1 MFELRS
7 SFSKTCYVCSYA
19 SQPPNSSI
27 STTSIVEAAE
37 RQEGYGVT
45 ARSRQTFEQL
55 ITLPDLGIPLAEA
68 ALLMACEEYPQLS
81 LRPYLDQLDRM
92 ADSVRATLGDDAEPR
107 ETIEGINHVLFVDY
121 GFRGNTSDYYDPRN
135 SFLNDVI
142 DRRIGIPITLSAIYL
157 EVARRLEFPVE
168 GVGMPGHF
176 VVKYRSGDEEI
187 FLDPFNAG
195 SMLTRQQC
203 RDFICQMKLEDGQN
217 TELWL
222 RRVTNRQILARML
235 NNVKVIYL
243 KAEAFDK
250 ALMMADLLVLIEP
263 AAEELYRD
271 RGLLRLQVRQFEGA
285 MRDLQRYLNNRPEAD
300 DRDDID
306 MYLKDLHRIHAMM
319 N

>member
-1 MFELRS
+1 M
-7 SFSKTCYVCSYA
+7 
-19 SQPPNSSI
+19 
-27 STTSIVEAAE
+27 TT
-37 RQEGYGVT
+37 
-45 ARSRQTFEQL
+45 RSRQTFEQL

-81 LRPYLDQLDRM
+81 LRPYLDQLDTM
-92 ADSVRATLGDDAEPR
+92 ADSVRAALGDDAQPL
-107 ETIEGINHVLFVDY
+107 ETIDRINHVLFVDY

-195 SMLTRQQC
+195 SVLTRQQC
-203 RDFICQMKLEDGQN
+203 RDFIGQMNLEDGQS
-217 TELWL
+217 TDRWL

-235 NNVKVIYL
+235 NNLKVIYL
-243 KAEAFDK
+243 KVEAFDK
-250 ALMMADLLVLIEP
+250 ALTMVDLLAVIEP

-271 RGLLRLQVRQFEGA
+271 RGLLRLQVRNFDGA
-285 MRDLQRYLNNRPEAD
+285 ARDLKRYLKDRPEAD
-300 DRDDID
+300 DREDIEK
-306 MYLKDLHRIHAMM
+306 YLKDLHRIRAMM

>member
-1 MFELRS
+1 M
-7 SFSKTCYVCSYA
+7 
-19 SQPPNSSI
+19 
-27 STTSIVEAAE
+27 
-37 RQEGYGVT
+37 T

-121 GFRGNTSDYYDPRN
+121 GFRGNTSAYYDPRN

-195 SMLTRQQC
+195 SVLTRQQC
-203 RDFICQMKLEDGQN
+203 RDFICQMKLGDGQN

-300 DRDDID
+300 DREDIE
-306 MYLKDLHRIHAMM
+306 MYMKDLHRIQAMM

>member
-1 MFELRS
+1 M
-7 SFSKTCYVCSYA
+7 
-19 SQPPNSSI
+19 
-27 STTSIVEAAE
+27 TT
-37 RQEGYGVT
+37 
-45 ARSRQTFEQL
+45 RSRQTFEQL

-81 LRPYLDQLDRM
+81 LRPYLDQLDTM
-92 ADSVRATLGDDAEPR
+92 ADSVRAALGDDAQPL
-107 ETIEGINHVLFVDY
+107 ETIDRINHVLFVDY

-176 VVKYRSGDEEI
+176 VVKYRSGDEEV

-195 SMLTRQQC
+195 SVLTRQQC
-203 RDFICQMKLEDGQN
+203 RDFIGQMNLEDGQS
-217 TELWL
+217 TDRWL

-235 NNVKVIYL
+235 NNLKVIYL
-243 KAEAFDK
+243 KVEAFDK
-250 ALMMADLLVLIEP
+250 ALTMVDLLAVIEP

-271 RGLLRLQVRQFEGA
+271 RGLLRLQVRNFDGA
-285 MRDLQRYLNNRPEAD
+285 ARDLKRYLKDRPEAD
-300 DRDDID
+300 DREDIEK
-306 MYLKDLHRIHAMM
+306 YLKDLHRIRAML